1 MINKRNCRIT
11 VIGCDDDTSIEIEL
25 SYDEYQI
32 IQIVADLITE
42 ASKYSCMPKMK
53 LEIIEGERK

>member
-11 VIGCDDDTSIEIEL
+11 VYGCDDETSIEIEL

-42 ASKYSCMPKMK
+42 KSSYPCMPTM
-53 LEIIEGERK
+53 EIEKIEGERK

>member
-1 MINKRNCRIT
+1 MINKRKCKIT
-11 VIGCDDDTSIEIEL
+11 VYGCDDDTSIEIEL

-42 ASKYSCMPKMK
+42 ASEYRCMPTM
-53 LEIIEGERK
+53 EIEKI

>member
-1 MINKRNCRIT
+1 MINKRKCRIT
-11 VIGCDDDTSIEIEL
+11 VYGCDDMTSIEIEL

-42 ASKYSCMPKMK
+42 ASEYMCMPTMEVEK
-53 LEIIEGERK
+53 IEGERK